1 MNFNYKN
8 IIAGIAIVTAGFAAC
23 SQPQKNTL
31 QAGATADTTQKNIST
46 DFAIPSAA
54 NFEETIDGKPVHL
67 FYLKNKNGAE
77 AAITNFGGRLVSLRV
92 PDRQGKMTDVVVGF
106 NSLKDYQRAGSFYGA
121 SIGRYGNRIARGTFT
136 LAGNTYTLPIN
147 NGKNTLHGGKAG
159 FDSHIWD
166 AKMLNGQSVQL
177 SLISPDGD
185 QGFPGK
191 MNVKVTYT
199 LQDNNSLKISYEAT
213 TDKPTVVNLTN
224 HTYWNLNGCG
234 SGSILNH
241 TLQISADK
249 FTPVDRTLIPTGQ
262 LPLVAGTPFD
272 FRKPNTIGAR
282 INNANEQLKNGKG
295 YDHNFVLNPHDMNIP
310 VATATGDKSGII
322 MQVYTQEPGLQFYS
336 GNFMKG
342 ANTVK
347 GGGSDGYRN
356 GFCLETQHF
365 PDSPNRPNFPSTELK
380 PGQVYKTE
388 TIYKFTVSK

>member
-46 DFAIPSAA
+46 DFTIPSAA
-54 NFEETIDGKPVHL
+54 NFEEAIDGKPVHL

-106 NSLKDYQRAGSFYGA
+106 NSLKDYERAGSFYGA

-177 SLISPDGD
+177 SLVSPDGD

-199 LQDNNSLKISYEAT
+199 LQDNNSLRISYEAT

-234 SGSILNH
+234 SGTILNH
-241 TLQISADK
+241 ILQIDADK

-272 FRKPNTIGAR
+272 FRKPNAIGAR

-295 YDHNFVLNPHDMNIP
+295 YDHNFVLNPHDMNTP

-322 MQVYTQEPGLQFYS
+322 MQVYTHEPGLQFYS